1 MGSLKVNYRDGKP
14 EIQQP
19 DVKASFGRE
28 KEVA

>member
-19 DVKASFGRE
+19 DVKAAFTHE
-28 KEVA
+28 KEDA